1 MKLGVIGSGD
11 AGGSFAGAAHHVPGV
26 ELIGVAGRTPEK
38 VAALATKMLTQAFT
52 VDALIAAKPDCVA
65 IATPPGVHAAQA
77 LACLKAGIH
86 VMIEKPMA
94 LCTEDC
100 DAVIATAAR
109 NGLKVMVTQT
119 WRYRDISRKARELV
133 LSGRF
138 GAVNCVAIRMS
149 HNYFGGKRTGWQ
161 LDVDLAG
168 GGVTLNPFIHMI
180 DLARFLACDDV
191 VDVQGSVGCHKKP
204 HTIDSDVVCLARFSR
219 GATALVQVDGN
230 GVSLEDTI
238 DVYLTD
244 GLLRLRPTEKRLEV
258 ILANRIAEVHGF
270 GENGLTN
277 AKGIYGFG
285 GYINHI
291 VEMRDAIEKGAPI
304 TSDGA
309 NGRENVRIARVLL
322 ERAGLPLAKPT
333 V

>member
-1 MKLGVIGSGD
+1 MRFGIIGTGD

-26 ELIGVAGRTPEK
+26 ELLGVAGRTPER
-38 VAALATKMLTQAFT
+38 VAALAVKMQTHAFT
-52 VDALIAAKPDCVA
+52 PDALMAAKPDCIA

-77 LACLKAGIH
+77 LACLRAGIH

-100 DAVIATAAR
+100 DAVIAAAAER
-109 NGLKVMVTQT
+109 GLKVMVTQT
-119 WRYRDISRKARELV
+119 WRYRDITRKARELV
-133 LSGRF
+133 ASGRF
-138 GAVNCVAIRMS
+138 GAVTCVTVRSA
-149 HNYFGGKRTGWQ
+149 HNYFGGKRTGWH
-161 LDVDLAG
+161 LEVDLAG

-180 DLARFLACDDV
+180 DLARFLAGDEV
-191 VDVQGSVGCHKKP
+191 TEVQGYAAGRKKGYAM
-204 HTIDSDVVCLARFSR
+204 DGDVICLARFAR
-219 GATALVQVDGN
+219 GATAVVHVDGN
-230 GVSLEDTI
+230 GVSVEDAI
-238 DVYLTD
+238 DVFMTD
-244 GLLRLRPTEKRLEV
+244 GLLRVRPSEKRIEV
-258 ILANRIAEVHGF
+258 VLANRIAEVYGF

-291 VEMRDAIEKGAPI
+291 LEMRDALERGGPI

-309 NGRENVRIARVLL
+309 NGRENVRIARLIL
-322 ERAGLPLAKPT
+322 ERSGLPLARPT